1 MAETTPSSAI
11 EDETFATPQEAP
23 PQQQRVGGDAP
34 PKGQRQDQQS
44 ASRRAVTLHGVVR
57 RGGRRVRARFESR
70 AKRRLF
76 AARQPPRPLRARA
89 RRACTGPGKC
99 MLEAPPPPHQR

>member
-70 AKRRLF
+70 AKRRS
-76 AARQPPRPLRARA
+76 RPLRARA